1 MKLKTEVVL
10 TNLSGEALKDTNTK
24 GEAVDATLE
33 MCLINALLAP
43 MGQGKTEAGT
53 EKLKKFNLAKKIN
66 DNKEVDLSADDIVL
80 LKNRVGEV
88 YPPLIVGQVYEL
100 LGEPTK

>member
-1 MKLKTEVVL
+1 MKIETEVVL
-10 TNLSGEALKDTNTK
+10 KNLDGEELKDASVK
-24 GEAVDATLE
+24 GESTNVTLKI
-33 MCLINALLAP
+33 CLINALLSP
-43 MGQGKTEAGT
+43 LGQGKTEAGT

-100 LGEPTK
+100 LGENT